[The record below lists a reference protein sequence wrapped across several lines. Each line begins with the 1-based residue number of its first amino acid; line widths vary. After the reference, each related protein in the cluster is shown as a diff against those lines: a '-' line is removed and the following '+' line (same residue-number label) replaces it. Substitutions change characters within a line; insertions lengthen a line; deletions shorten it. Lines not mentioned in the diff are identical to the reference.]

1 MTQKIATVSTVFAAC
16 DRLDAANERWNRDD
30 VRAEVG
36 GGGFVV
42 IDPLIKAWRALRP
55 LREAAP
61 TTPAELLHQVA
72 TSLEAHI
79 ASFRGDVEAR
89 LSDSQQVFDTTVS
102 ELSER
107 LAAMEKELEEKEGAL
122 GVMEADRSGLM
133 EQLETSRRSLTD
145 VNASNAQLVSENDGL
160 RGQIARLVSEHKE
173 TLQRLQA
180 DAKAQA
186 QENACERNRLS
197 TEHATALAS
206 QRKELTEAAEHT
218 ENRLLVLLDRERQ
231 AAKEATVQL
240 TRQLTDMSEKAQTH
254 RERAIELEATIRQ
267 LTAQNSTLASEL
279 AQQTRQCADV
289 STTLKDTQARVS
301 SIQREFDAY
310 REEHKISG
318 DLGALQ
324 TAVAA
329 LQAKLEVRQDK

>member
-42 IDPLIKAWRALRP
+42 IDPLIKAWRALKP

-72 TSLEAHI
+72 GSLEAHI

-89 LSDSQQVFDTTVS
+89 LSDTQQVFNTAVS

-133 EQLETSRRSLTD
+133 EQLETRQRSLTD
-145 VNASNAQLVSENDGL
+145 LNASNAQLVAENDGF
-160 RGQIARLVSEHKE
+160 RGQIVRMESVHKE
-173 TLQRLQA
+173 AIGSLQA
-180 DAKAQA
+180 DAKEQA
-186 QENACERNRLS
+186 QENTRERKRLS
-197 TEHATALAS
+197 DEHAIALS
-206 QRKELTEAAEHT
+206 RQRKELTEAAEHT

-231 AAKEATVQL
+231 AAKEDTVQL
-240 TRQLTDMSEKAQTH
+240 TRQLTDMTEKAQTH
-254 RERAIELEATIRQ
+254 REKAIELEASIRQ

-289 STTLKDTQARVS
+289 STALKDSETHVS

-310 REEHKISG
+310 REEHKVSG

-329 LQAKLEVRQDK
+329 LQAKLEERQDE